1 MSKLH
6 PADALA
12 TVQRI
17 RRKAAQIV
25 TDAQLANRPNLKM
38 HAEEIRALA
47 DILIKSME
55 AGHDT

>member
-12 TVQRI
+12 TIQRI
-17 RRKAAQIV
+17 RRKADTIV
-25 TDAQLANRPNLKM
+25 TDAKIANRPNLKM

-47 DILIKSME
+47 DILIRSME
-55 AGHDT
+55 VEHAD